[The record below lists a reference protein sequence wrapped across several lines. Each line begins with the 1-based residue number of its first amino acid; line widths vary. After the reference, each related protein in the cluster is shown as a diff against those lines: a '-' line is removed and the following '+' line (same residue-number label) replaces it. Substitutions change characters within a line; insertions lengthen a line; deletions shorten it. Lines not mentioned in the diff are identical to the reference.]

1 MLKYKGGLREPP
13 IKRPAESRAVF
24 CREDKGFFLFFAAS
38 RAFLIGERD
47 VPALRNICNFIGV
60 STLYREIFCESM
72 DCEWRIIN
80 GTLYITPI
88 LDRIF

>member
-13 IKRPAESRAVF
+13 IKRTAESRAVF

-38 RAFLIGERD
+38 RALLIGGRD
-47 VPALRNICNFIGV
+47 VPTLRNSCDLVGDPR
-60 STLYREIFCESM
+60 YREIFYESM
-72 DCEWRIIN
+72 DCEWRIN
-80 GTLYITPI
+80 GTLYITLI